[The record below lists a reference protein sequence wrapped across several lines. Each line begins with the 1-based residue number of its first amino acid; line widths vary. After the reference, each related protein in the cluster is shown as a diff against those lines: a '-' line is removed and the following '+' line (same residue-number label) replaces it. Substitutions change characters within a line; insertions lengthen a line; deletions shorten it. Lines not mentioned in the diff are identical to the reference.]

1 MTTGRSAYDERVDL
15 IHFLQ
20 EKLRVANYL
29 YESAAPLF
37 EEIHRKIGEHE
48 PPYLFTGAPEDYCG
62 DEFYTEWSDAENA
75 LNALGAS
82 CLAIVQQAAHA
93 YLTAW
98 VLEVGGKDLL
108 DARLPG
114 NGWFG
119 KYRYILEKAQIDLQ
133 PCAADIAT
141 IEQGIL
147 ARNDFMHND
156 DLLDE
161 MTMQSEQHKRKYP
174 KTIFAD
180 ARCSPELTDWI
191 PLRVTRESL
200 RAAADAVGRLCEY
213 VDTFRYRF
221 SLEIVQPKPKTS
233 A

>member
-1 MTTGRSAYDERVDL
+1 MDL
-15 IHFLQ
+15 VHFLK
-20 EKLRVANYL
+20 EKLHVADYL
-29 YESAAPLF
+29 YESAAPVF

-48 PPYLFTGAPEDYCG
+48 PPYLYTGDFEDYCG

-75 LNALGAS
+75 LAALGAS
-82 CLAIVQQAAHA
+82 CLAIVQQAVHA
-93 YLTAW
+93 YLKAW
-98 VLEVGGKDLL
+98 VLDIGGKNLWE
-108 DARLPG
+108 AKLPG
-114 NGWFG
+114 NGWFA
-119 KYRYILEKAQIDLQ
+119 KCRYILQVAQIDLQ
-133 PCAADIAT
+133 PCAADIAI

-147 ARNDFMHND
+147 ARNDFIHND

-180 ARCSPELTDWI
+180 PRCATELTDYAT

-200 RAAADAVGRLCEY
+200 KEAADAVGRLCEY
-213 VDTFRYRF
+213 VDTFRHQIR
-221 SLEIVQPKPKTS
+221 LEIVGQPKPEVP

>member
-1 MTTGRSAYDERVDL
+1 MDL
-15 IHFLQ
+15 VHFLK
-20 EKLRVANYL
+20 EKLHVADYL

-48 PPYLFTGAPEDYCG
+48 PPYLYTGDPEDYCG

-75 LNALGAS
+75 LAALGAS
-82 CLAIVQQAAHA
+82 CLAIVQQAVHA
-93 YLTAW
+93 YMKAW
-98 VLEVGGKDLL
+98 VLEIGGKNLWE
-108 DARLPG
+108 AKLPG

-119 KYRYILEKAQIDLQ
+119 KCRYILQVAQIELQ
-133 PCAADIAT
+133 PCAAEIAI

-147 ARNDFMHND
+147 ARNDFIHND

-180 ARCSPELTDWI
+180 PRCATELTDWT

-200 RAAADAVGRLCEY
+200 KEAADAVGRLCEY
-213 VDTFRYRF
+213 VDTFRHRIH
-221 SLEIVQPKPKTS
+221 LEIVRQPKPEVS
-233 A
+233 S